1 MTHFILQNI
10 AEAQNTLQCVV
21 SSISVKVIVHLN
33 YSNYVVVTFKFFDVY
48 LAGQNK
54 FNLYFVSVEKQ

>member
-21 SSISVKVIVHLN
+21 SSISVKVVVHLN
-33 YSNYVVVTFKFFDVY
+33 YSNYIVVTFKLFHAYV
-48 LAGQNK
+48 AGQNK
-54 FNLYFVSVEKQ
+54 SNLYFVSVEKQ